1 VRPPWKINFISPSQF
16 TGAACA
22 GATKVA
28 NATATEAATPIVLL
42 TNDITSS
49 FFFP

>member
-1 VRPPWKINFISPSQF
+1 LISPEQPA
-16 TGAACA
+16 GAACT

-28 NATATEAATPIVLL
+28 NATATEAATPIDLL